1 MNKWFINRTIQL
13 FVTILGAI
21 TVAFAIIRLMPGGP
35 IAYLRAQML
44 TQQSSSNLVAIN
56 DQIQTYTNINP
67 SDPLHVQY
75 LEYMSLI
82 LQGDFGQ
89 SIWYG
94 RPVIDIL
101 AEALPWTIF
110 LSIVSLAVTFSF
122 AVVLGAA
129 MAYFE
134 GSRFDFGSSS
144 LSIFLTSIP
153 FYVVAIVLLAVF
165 GYNLGWF
172 PTDGRVSQTIEPGL
186 TIPFIRS
193 ILSHAAMPLTALI
206 IAGFGGTAL
215 SMRGN
220 SIRILGEDYMRV
232 ARLRGLPEKLIVL
245 RYVGRNALL
254 PLYTGLMLRI
264 ATIVGGSIILETIF
278 TYPGMGWYMNRAFQT
293 RDYPLLMGSFIL
305 TTTLVIL
312 GIYVADL
319 TYGKIDPRVQRGDQ
333 RESY

>member
-1 MNKWFINRTIQL
+1 MNKWFINRTLQM
-13 FVTILGAI
+13 FVTIFGAI

-35 IAYLRAQML
+35 IAYMQAQML
-44 TQQSSSNLVAIN
+44 QQQSSKSLTAIQN
-56 DQIQTYTNINP
+56 QIQTYTNINP
-67 SDPLHVQY
+67 ADPLHVQY
-75 LEYMSLI
+75 LEYMMHI
-82 LQGDFGQ
+82 LQGDFGK

-101 AEALPWTIF
+101 GDALPWTIF
-110 LSIVSLAVTFSF
+110 LSVVSLAVTFSF
-122 AVVLGAA
+122 AIVLGAA

-144 LSIFLTSIP
+144 LSILLTSIP

-165 GYNLGWF
+165 GYYLEWF
-172 PTDGRVSQTIEPGL
+172 PTQGRVSQTIDPGITVPFL
-186 TIPFIRS
+186 TS
-193 ILSHAAMPLTALI
+193 ILYHAALPLTALI

-220 SIRILGEDYMRV
+220 SIRILGEDYLRV

-254 PLYTGLMLRI
+254 PLYTSLMIRI

-293 RDYPLLMGSFIL
+293 RDYPLLMGSFLL

-319 TYGKIDPRVQRGDQ
+319 TYGKIDPRVERGDH